1 MKIVIIDD
9 DISFLEMFNK
19 KINSS
24 MKKILDQ
31 VIIDQYTNINLF
43 PFQYDIYFLD
53 IDLIDDNGISI
64 AGKIKENDKNAL
76 IIFVTSKN
84 NLVFSALKVQPFYFI
99 RKGNLDEEFETALTL
114 LKEHFNQKSYFSFK
128 YDFEYIKI
136 LTDDILYLEVDNHLT
151 SLVTR
156 AKVYHLYKPLKEIMS
171 EIKSDDFIQISRK
184 NSVNIKH
191 IKQYK
196 KNAILLDNNQTLK
209 IGIAFKSAVAERM
222 IK

>member
-1 MKIVIIDD
+1 MKIAIIDD

-24 MKKILDQ
+24 MKKIFDQ

-43 PFQYDIYFLD
+43 PFQYDVYFLD

-99 RKGNLDEEFETALTL
+99 RKGNLDEEFETALML

-128 YDFEYIKI
+128 YIKI

-196 KNAILLDNNQTLK
+196 KNAILLDNNQILK
-209 IGIAFKSAVAERM
+209 IGIAFKSAVAERR

>member
-1 MKIVIIDD
+1 MKIAIIDD

-24 MKKILDQ
+24 MKKIFDQ

-99 RKGNLDEEFETALTL
+99 RKGNLDEEFEKELTL

-196 KNAILLDNNQTLK
+196 KKRNP
-209 IGIAFKSAVAERM
+209 FR
-222 IK
+222 

>member
-1 MKIVIIDD
+1 M
-9 DISFLEMFNK
+9 
-19 KINSS
+19 
-24 MKKILDQ
+24 
-31 VIIDQYTNINLF
+31 
-43 PFQYDIYFLD
+43 
-53 IDLIDDNGISI
+53 
-64 AGKIKENDKNAL
+64 
-76 IIFVTSKN
+76 
-84 NLVFSALKVQPFYFI
+84 
-99 RKGNLDEEFETALTL
+99 DEEFETALTL
-114 LKEHFNQKSYFSFK
+114 LKEHFNQKIIFFFFK

-171 EIKSDDFIQISRK
+171 EIKSDDFYTNKQK

>member
-1 MKIVIIDD
+1 MKIAIIDD

-24 MKKILDQ
+24 MKKIFDQ

-114 LKEHFNQKSYFSFK
+114 LKEHFNQKSYCSFK

-156 AKVYHLYKPLKEIMS
+156 AKAYHLYKPLKEIMN
-171 EIKSDDFIQISRK
+171 EINSDDFIQISRK

-209 IGIAFKSAVAERM
+209 IGIAFKNAVAERM

>member
-24 MKKILDQ
+24 MKKIFDQ

-84 NLVFSALKVQPFYFI
+84 NLVFC
-99 RKGNLDEEFETALTL
+99 
-114 LKEHFNQKSYFSFK
+114 
-128 YDFEYIKI
+128 
-136 LTDDILYLEVDNHLT
+136 
-151 SLVTR
+151 
-156 AKVYHLYKPLKEIMS
+156 
-171 EIKSDDFIQISRK
+171 
-184 NSVNIKH
+184 
-191 IKQYK
+191 
-196 KNAILLDNNQTLK
+196 
-209 IGIAFKSAVAERM
+209 FKSTTFLFYPKR
-222 IK
+222 

>member
-1 MKIVIIDD
+1 MKIAIIDD

-24 MKKILDQ
+24 MKKIFDQ

-99 RKGNLDEEFETALTL
+99 RKGNLDEEFETA
-114 LKEHFNQKSYFSFK
+114 
-128 YDFEYIKI
+128 
-136 LTDDILYLEVDNHLT
+136 
-151 SLVTR
+151 
-156 AKVYHLYKPLKEIMS
+156 
-171 EIKSDDFIQISRK
+171 
-184 NSVNIKH
+184 
-191 IKQYK
+191 
-196 KNAILLDNNQTLK
+196 
-209 IGIAFKSAVAERM
+209 
-222 IK
+222 